1 MLSLVGLP
9 RLAVSRASRQS
20 LRSFST
26 PSSPEALFLW
36 LGGEGDND
44 KASDQASTPLLLPK
58 LKIPCTSTVS
68 APDDIR
74 DQVNEFYEK
83 SHFVGGMGEEDPG
96 VWFAACHGN
105 GNGNGK
111 GDALDY
117 AELVQEGIFITK
129 QERHGVPFGLYTSG
143 LVTPSIPLSEL
154 GLSTLQ
160 VSLYCG
166 SPPDYAKVTGR
177 DAKAFG
183 QLCGFI
189 VDAVE
194 QGVTVEVGVLE
205 AYAGSARD
213 LALSLG
219 AQQVHVYPT
228 PEPSK

>member
-1 MLSLVGLP
+1 
-9 RLAVSRASRQS
+9 
-20 LRSFST
+20 
-26 PSSPEALFLW
+26 LFLW
-36 LGGEGDND
+36 LGGGGREE
-44 KASDQASTPLLLPK
+44 ASSDHSSTPPPLLVPNYYSTTNTT
-58 LKIPCTSTVS
+58 PSTGTVS
-68 APDDIR
+68 TPDDILH
-74 DQVNEFYEK
+74 QVNEFYEK

-96 VWFAACHGN
+96 VWFAAACPGN
-105 GNGNGK
+105 DNE
-111 GDALDY
+111 DALEY
-117 AELVQEGIFITK
+117 AELVQEGIFMTK
-129 QERHGVPFGLYTSG
+129 QERHGVPFGLYTNG

-166 SPPDYAKVTGR
+166 SPAEYAQATGR

-205 AYAGSARD
+205 SYAGSARD

-219 AQQVHVYPT
+219 AQQVHVYPNVIPT
-228 PEPSK
+228 K

>member
-1 MLSLVGLP
+1 MFSIVP
-9 RLAVSRASRQS
+9 RLARASRHR

-26 PSSPEALFLW
+26 TSSPEPLFLW
-36 LGGEGDND
+36 MGGGDV
-44 KASDQASTPLLLPK
+44 ASDSSTTPLLLPK
-58 LKIPCTSTVS
+58 YSTTPTV
-68 APDDIR
+68 ATVTTPDDILH
-74 DQVNEFYEK
+74 QVNDFYEK

-96 VWFAACHGN
+96 VWFAACHGH
-105 GNGNGK
+105 

-117 AELVQEGIFITK
+117 AELVQEGVFMTK
-129 QERHGVPFGLYTSG
+129 QERHGVQFGLYTNG

-160 VSLYCG
+160 VSLCCG
-166 SPPDYAKVTGR
+166 SPPEYAKATGR

-205 AYAGSARD
+205 PYAGSARD

-219 AQQVHVYPT
+219 AQQVHVFPN
-228 PEPSK
+228 PNK

>member
-1 MLSLVGLP
+1 MFSVVP
-9 RLAVSRASRQS
+9 RIALSRASRHG

-26 PSSPEALFLW
+26 SSSSPEALFLW
-36 LGGEGDND
+36 LGGGDD
-44 KASDQASTPLLLPK
+44 ASDSNNDASTTTTPLLLP
-58 LKIPCTSTVS
+58 PYSTTPAVGTVS
-68 APDDIR
+68 TPDDILH
-74 DQVNEFYEK
+74 QVNEFYEK

-96 VWFAACHGN
+96 VWFAACHGD
-105 GNGNGK
+105 GD
-111 GDALDY
+111 DALDY
-117 AELVQEGIFITK
+117 AELVQEGIFNTK
-129 QERHGVPFGLYTSG
+129 QERHGVQFGLYTNG

-166 SPPDYAKVTGR
+166 SPPEYAKATGR

-205 AYAGSARD
+205 ASAGSARD

-219 AQQVHVYPT
+219 AQQVHVYPN
-228 PEPSK
+228 PK